1 MLTKTRGSERFVFR
15 SHPQNTPK
23 LGALETHT
31 GPAPGN
37 RNTGRLVCPGR
48 ADSSLQESARPLG
61 LCAPRAP
68 RPGGRRW
75 GPTPRPA
82 SAPFSPPPSAVLE
95 SLDTTRARWS
105 LGHLGKVTSAF
116 GFLGNRELAPLCR
129 PHRDAV
135 KTSGLNLRKGYF
147 PINCRAVSR
156 GKAAGAGSQGTWL

>member
-15 SHPQNTPK
+15 SHPKIPQSLELWKRTQGGSREQKHRAAGLSRSGRLFSPRECQA
-23 LGALETHT
+23 LGTVRTA
-31 GPAPGN
+31 GPAPWW
-37 RNTGRLVCPGR
+37 
-48 ADSSLQESARPLG
+48 AAM
-61 LCAPRAP
+61 
-68 RPGGRRW
+68 
-75 GPTPRPA
+75 GPHTPPA

-95 SLDTTRARWS
+95 SFDTTRAWWS

-135 KTSGLNLRKGYF
+135 KTSGLNLRKGYL

-156 GKAAGAGSQGTWL
+156 GKAAGAGSQGMWL

>member
-15 SHPQNTPK
+15 SHPQKYPK
-23 LGALETHT
+23 AWSSGNAHRA
-31 GPAPGN
+31 APGN

-48 ADSSLQESARPLG
+48 ADSSPQESARPLG

-95 SLDTTRARWS
+95 SFDTTRARWS